1 MGFIA
6 IVGSGALGGAVA
18 QALAA
23 RDRVTEVRLIDP
35 TSQIARGKA
44 LDIQQSSPVD
54 SFATKITGA
63 ESIESAV
70 GADVIVIA
78 DAAAGGAEH
87 TGEAGLGLLR
97 SLTRAGSRAPIVCA
111 GAAQADLIALAVSEL
126 RLPRHSVLGS
136 AAFALESALRALVG
150 IALDGS
156 AVEVSLRVVGLPP
169 RAAVV
174 AWEEATAYGQPL
186 ATQVPPHVIAGIQ
199 ARIPGLW
206 PPGPYALASAAARV
220 IEAVALGSR
229 RRFSC
234 FVATDSGPQRVSVCA
249 MPVELGQQ
257 GVQRVLE
264 PALTTQER
272 TSLGN
277 AMEGPRRT

>member
-18 QALAA
+18 HALAV

-35 TSQIARGKA
+35 AGQVARGKA

-54 SFATKITGA
+54 NFTTRLTSA
-63 ESIESAV
+63 ESIE
-70 GADVIVIA
+70 
-78 DAAAGGAEH
+78 AAAGADAVAICDSAESNVEH
-87 TGEAGLGLLR
+87 AGEGGLGLLR
-97 SLTRAGSRAPIVCA
+97 HLVRAGSDAPIVLA
-111 GAAQADLIALAVSEL
+111 GASQRELLGRAVSEL
-126 RLPRHSVLGS
+126 HIPRSRVLGS
-136 AAFALESALRALVG
+136 APVALESALRALTG
-150 IALDGS
+150 LTLDGS
-156 AVEVSLRVVGLPP
+156 GVEVSLRVVGVPP

-174 AWEEATAYGQPL
+174 AWEEATANGQPL
-186 ATQVPPHVIAGIQ
+186 ASEMPPHAIAGLS

-220 IEAVALGSR
+220 IEAIAIGSR

-234 FVATDSGPQRVSVCA
+234 FVATESGPLRAAVGA
-249 MPVELGQQ
+249 MPVELGRG

-264 PALTTQER
+264 PSLTQQER
-272 TSLGN
+272 TALGN
-277 AMEGPRRT
+277 AMEKV

>member
-18 QALAA
+18 HALAL
-23 RDRVTEVRLIDP
+23 RDRVTDVRLIDP
-35 TSQIARGKA
+35 ANQIARGKA
-44 LDIQQSSPVD
+44 LDIQQSAPVD
-54 SFATKITGA
+54 SFRTRVTGA
-63 ESIESAV
+63 ESVESAV
-70 GADVIVIA
+70 GADVVVFA
-78 DAAAGGAEH
+78 DAAAGNAEH
-87 TGEAGLGLLR
+87 AGESGLALLR
-97 SLTRAGSRAPIVCA
+97 TLARAGSRAPILCA
-111 GAAQADLIALAVSEL
+111 GASQTDLIALAVTEL
-126 RLPRHSVLGS
+126 RLPRHAVLGS
-136 AAFALESALRALVG
+136 APLALESALRALVG

-156 AVEVSLRVVGLPP
+156 AVEVSLRVVGMPP

-186 ATQVPPHVIAGIQ
+186 ATQLAPHVIAGIQ
-199 ARIPGLW
+199 ARIQGLW

-220 IEAVALGSR
+220 VEAIALGSR

-234 FVATDSGPQRVSVCA
+234 FVATDSGPVRAAVCA
-249 MPVELGQQ
+249 MPVELGPR

-264 PALTTQER
+264 PALTAQER

-277 AMEGPRRT
+277 AMEGPRRR